1 MTNYLLHTSGLAER
15 EYAQQAAADGVITYS
30 YANDAF
36 RWIEPNNPFAT
47 QNPVAADQQ
56 QSNFIDT
63 IFGYIDSITG
73 VAFQKVEGQRGELH
87 LNFVPTNVVKRFEGD
102 FTNAEVSV
110 AQTEFAG
117 GRGYANGYGQMYS
130 FHNKNQYGALD
141 DIRSIQQVILEAVG
155 VTAPNG
161 NGGDPAFSK
170 DNTLMS
176 FNPGGLNSAG
186 ATFFLTADDQAA
198 LQALFGASAAPSV
211 GGSRTHVQRIKE
223 DLMIGTDGVVDT
235 FQLTAKGMILKE
247 DSGTQYDDIGTIYNN
262 YNIPYIANFNPGEGD
277 RILIHRSLLDPK
289 TPQSRPSKKLAKP
302 FKKEDLLFKQTFGDK
317 YKSGANVYYNDAGK
331 ILMDTNG
338 KRGGLTP
345 SKFGDAAGING
356 QLVAFVD
363 PIGAEAI
370 PFQSD
375 SLDFFM

>member
-1 MTNYLLHTSGLAER
+1 
-15 EYAQQAAADGVITYS
+15 
-30 YANDAF
+30 
-36 RWIEPNNPFAT
+36 
-47 QNPVAADQQ
+47 
-56 QSNFIDT
+56 
-63 IFGYIDSITG
+63 
-73 VAFQKVEGQRGELH
+73 
-87 LNFVPTNVVKRFEGD
+87 
-102 FTNAEVSV
+102 
-110 AQTEFAG
+110 
-117 GRGYANGYGQMYS
+117 
-130 FHNKNQYGALD
+130 
-141 DIRSIQQVILEAVG
+141 
-155 VTAPNG
+155 
-161 NGGDPAFSK
+161 
-170 DNTLMS
+170 
-176 FNPGGLNSAG
+176 
-186 ATFFLTADDQAA
+186 
-198 LQALFGASAAPSV
+198 
-211 GGSRTHVQRIKE
+211 
-223 DLMIGTDGVVDT
+223 MIGTDGVVDT

-262 YNIPYIANFNPGEGD
+262 YNVPYIANFNPGEGD

-317 YKSGANVYYNDAGK
+317 YNSGANVYYNDAGK
-331 ILMDTNG
+331 ILMDTNC

>member
-1 MTNYLLHTSGLAER
+1 MTEYLLHPSGLPER
-15 EYAQQAAADGVITYS
+15 EYAQQAASDGIITYS
-30 YANDAF
+30 YTSDLF
-36 RWIEPNNPFAT
+36 RWIEPDDPSAT

-102 FTNAEVSV
+102 FADAEVSV
-110 AQTEFAG
+110 AQAEFAG
-117 GRGYANGYGQMYS
+117 GRGYANGYGQMHS
-130 FHNKNQYGALD
+130 FHNKKQYGALD
-141 DIRSIQQVILEAVG
+141 DIRSIQQVILEVVG

-176 FNPGGLNSAG
+176 LNPGGLNSAG

-198 LQALFGASAAPSV
+198 LQALFGASASPSP

-223 DLMIGTDGVVDT
+223 DLMIGTDGVVDI
-235 FQLTAKGMILKE
+235 FQLTSKGMILEE
-247 DSGTQYDDIGTIYNN
+247 DSGTQYDEIGPIYNN
-262 YNIPYIANFNPGEGD
+262 YNVPYIANFNPGEGD

-289 TPQSRPSKKLAKP
+289 TPQSSPSKKRAKS
-302 FKKEDLLFKQTFGDK
+302 FRKEDVRFEQIFGDK

-331 ILMDTNG
+331 ILIDTNG

-345 SKFGDAAGING
+345 EGFPDKAGING
-356 QLVAFVD
+356 QVAAFVD
-363 PIGAEAI
+363 PLGAETVS
-370 PFQSD
+370 FQSN
-375 SLDFFM
+375 SIDFFM